1 MQQTITY
8 KLFEINPRL
17 KKPELWIGIFILAIG
32 LSVFQDY
39 VYSQVKN
46 TGFYLSESLLYNC
59 IWIFLV
65 PLSFMQVRLLK
76 HFKFNRNFQKIGV
89 SIVSSGVFTLLH
101 IFIFTTFFVAVS
113 YFAFSPTH
121 HFTHIFNAALSNQFS
136 ILALLYIFV
145 HLISQT
151 VNMTKKNIQNSA
163 ESIEKINVK
172 VGLKTIS
179 LPVDSIEFISTEK
192 PYSVINSIEKKYLDN
207 RTLKEFETVLNTYNF
222 IRVHRSAIINKDFIK
237 ELKSRQN
244 GDYDCVLES
253 GKIIR
258 LSRHYRTNWKDLLH

>member
-46 TGFYLSESLLYNC
+46 TGFYLSESLLYNS

-89 SIVSSGVFTLLH
+89 
-101 IFIFTTFFVAVS
+101 
-113 YFAFSPTH
+113 
-121 HFTHIFNAALSNQFS
+121 
-136 ILALLYIFV
+136 
-145 HLISQT
+145 
-151 VNMTKKNIQNSA
+151 
-163 ESIEKINVK
+163 
-172 VGLKTIS
+172 
-179 LPVDSIEFISTEK
+179 
-192 PYSVINSIEKKYLDN
+192 
-207 RTLKEFETVLNTYNF
+207 
-222 IRVHRSAIINKDFIK
+222 
-237 ELKSRQN
+237 
-244 GDYDCVLES
+244 
-253 GKIIR
+253 
-258 LSRHYRTNWKDLLH
+258 